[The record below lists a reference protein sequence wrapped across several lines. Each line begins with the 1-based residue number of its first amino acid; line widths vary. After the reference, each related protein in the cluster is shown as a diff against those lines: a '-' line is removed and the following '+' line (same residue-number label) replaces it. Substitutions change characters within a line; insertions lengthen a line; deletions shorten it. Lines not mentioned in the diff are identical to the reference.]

1 MRTFFLLLPVFGLVI
16 IAFVFLWRALMKM
29 RRELK
34 DFAEAVE
41 YGDLTRVYPED
52 KPHFKSVYK
61 SLNKVTRSINTLN
74 RQREAQQQYL
84 KKILE
89 LVDTGILAYHV
100 KTLNVLWINDAF
112 GDMLNIPLIQNMK
125 WIQKQDEVLFN
136 QLMEI
141 PLGSNELITIKQK
154 GQTVRVLTNS
164 SLFESEGEQYKLI
177 AFHNIKSVMEEV
189 EANAWKGLLD
199 VMTHEIMNSVAPV
212 SSLADTLRGQVKTLK
227 NENKLED
234 NPTVE
239 DIEFALEAIQ
249 RRSDGLLR
257 FSENYRSLS
266 RKIVPDLKQTDLHLP
281 LNSVCQL
288 MEPSL
293 KQKGIRIEI
302 KSKPMPVMATIDQP
316 LIEQVLINF
325 ITNATYAL
333 TERQNPCIDIFLGIS
348 EENKPYI
355 TVVDNGH
362 GIPENIREKIF
373 VPFFSTRKKGSGI
386 GLSLS
391 REIIK
396 LHQADLHVQSKEGEG
411 SAFTILFK
419 D

>member
-1 MRTFFLLLPVFGLVI
+1 MRTFIWLLPVLVPVI
-16 IAFVFLWRALMKM
+16 ISFTFLWRALMKT
-29 RRELK
+29 RKELK
-34 DFAEAVE
+34 EFAEAVE
-41 YGDLTRVYPED
+41 YGDLTRIYPED
-52 KPHFKSVYK
+52 KPDFQLVYK
-61 SLNKVTRSINTLN
+61 SLNKITRSIHALN
-74 RQREAQQQYL
+74 RQRESQQQYL

-89 LVDTGILAYHV
+89 LVDTGILAFRV
-100 KTLNVLWINDAF
+100 KDFEVLWINDAL
-112 GDMLNIPLIQNMK
+112 GDMLNIPLIKNMT
-125 WIQKQDEVLFN
+125 WLQKHNESLFN
-136 QLMEI
+136 QVMNI
-141 PLGSNELITIKQK
+141 PLGSNELITIQQK
-154 GQTVRVLTNS
+154 GQTVRVLTNA
-164 SLFESEGEQYKLI
+164 SLFESEGERYKLI

-199 VMTHEIMNSVAPV
+199 VMTHEIMNSVTPV
-212 SSLADTLRGQVKTLK
+212 SSLADTLRGQVKNLK
-227 NENKLED
+227 TENKLED

-266 RKIVPDLKQTDLHLP
+266 RRIIPELKPTDLRLP
-281 LNSVCQL
+281 VDAVRQL

-293 KQKGIRIEI
+293 KQKEIRMEV
-302 KSKPMPVMATIDQP
+302 KGRDMPVIAVIDQS

-325 ITNATYAL
+325 LTNATYAL
-333 TERQNPCIDIFLGIS
+333 SDRPDPYISMQIGIA
-348 EENKPYI
+348 EDNRPYI
-355 TVVDNGH
+355 TVIDNGH
-362 GIPENIREKIF
+362 GIPDDVRDRIF

-411 SAFTILFK
+411 SAFTILF
-419 D
+419 